1 MWTIDAISTR
11 SRHTQQ
17 PLSITSLCH
26 GTRRKGNTF
35 IYSKRFELFIQ
46 SIRASL
52 SMLRQ
57 VGWMDGCKVYSLIC
71 EVKSIVIHLT
81 WRIIY
86 LFFFIVHLLL
96 RTFIHSFYTRRVKR
110 KAFLIS
116 LTLFFID
123 YKTL

>member
-1 MWTIDAISTR
+1 MPFRRVLVTR
-11 SRHTQQ
+11 NNPYQLRPFAMEPGGKGIRLFIRRDSSY
-17 PLSITSLCH
+17 LS
-26 GTRRKGNTF
+26 N
-35 IYSKRFELFIQ
+35 RFE
-46 SIRASL
+46 
-52 SMLRQ
+52 Q
-57 VGWMDGCKVYSLIC
+57 VYRCCGKLDGCKVYSLIC